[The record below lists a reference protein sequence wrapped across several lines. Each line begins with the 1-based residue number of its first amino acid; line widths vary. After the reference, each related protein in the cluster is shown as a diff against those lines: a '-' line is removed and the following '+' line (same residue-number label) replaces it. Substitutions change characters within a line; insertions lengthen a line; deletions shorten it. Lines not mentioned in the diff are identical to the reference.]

1 MSRRAACVPTRPD
14 GRSAVPVGEFD
25 LIARYF
31 QPLDRPGGRPRADVV
46 LGIGDDAA
54 ILRVPV
60 GQELV
65 AAIDSLVAG
74 THFLPGCDPAS
85 IGHRALAVNLSD
97 LAAMGATP
105 AWALL
110 ALTLPA
116 ADEVFLE
123 AFARGLR
130 ELAAAHDVAIVGGD
144 TTAGPLAVTVQ
155 ALGFAPP
162 GAALRRDG
170 AAAGDLLFVSGTPG
184 DAAAGLLLERA
195 GAGGMILPPALAD
208 AGAVLR
214 RRFLFPMPRV
224 ALGLALRGLASAC
237 IDVSDGLAG
246 DAGKLAAASGCGARI
261 EAQSLPLSPA
271 LVAAVGRDRAVELA
285 LGGGDDYELCFS
297 VPPGR
302 LAELSAAVADAG
314 CPVRCIGVLTP
325 EPGLRVL
332 QDGKLLPPAAA
343 GYDHFTN
350 PG

>member
-1 MSRRAACVPTRPD
+1 MPL
-14 GRSAVPVGEFD
+14 GEFE

-31 QPLDRPGGRPRADVV
+31 RPLDRPGGRPRADVA
-46 LGIGDDAA
+46 LGVGDDAA
-54 ILRVPV
+54 ILRVPA
-60 GQELV
+60 GQELI
-65 AAIDSLVAG
+65 AAIDSLVEG

-116 ADEVFLE
+116 ADEHFLE
-123 AFARGLR
+123 PFARGLR
-130 ELAAAHDVAIVGGD
+130 ELADAQDVAIVGGD

-155 ALGFAPP
+155 VLGFAPP

-170 AAAGDLLFVSGTPG
+170 GSAGDLLFVSGTPG
-184 DAAAGLLLERA
+184 EAAAGLLLER
-195 GAGGMILPPALAD
+195 GADGGLVLPASLAD
-208 AGAVLR
+208 ADRALR
-214 RRFLFPMPRV
+214 RRFLFPSPRV

-246 DAGKLAAASGCGARI
+246 DAGRLAAASGCGARI
-261 EAQSLPLSPA
+261 EVDSLPLSPA
-271 LVAAVGRDRAVELA
+271 LQAAVGPDRAADLA
-285 LGGGDDYELCFS
+285 LDGGDDYELCFA

-302 LAELSAAVADAG
+302 LAELSGVAGQAG
-314 CPVRCIGVLTP
+314 CSLRCIGVLAP
-325 EPGLRVL
+325 EPGLRL
-332 QDGKLLPPAAA
+332 LRAGKILPRAAA

>member
-1 MSRRAACVPTRPD
+1 VPL
-14 GRSAVPVGEFD
+14 GEFE

-31 QPLDRPGGRPRADVV
+31 RPLDRPGGRPRADVA
-46 LGIGDDAA
+46 LGVGDDAA
-54 ILRVPV
+54 ILRAPA
-60 GQELV
+60 GQELI
-65 AAIDSLVAG
+65 AAIDSLVEG

-97 LAAMGATP
+97 LAAMGAMP

-110 ALTLPA
+110 ALTLPT
-116 ADEVFLE
+116 ADESFLE
-123 AFARGLR
+123 PFARGLR

-170 AAAGDLLFVSGTPG
+170 GTAGDLLFVSGTPG
-184 DAAAGLLLERA
+184 DAAAGLLLER
-195 GAGGMILPPALAD
+195 GANGGLVLPPSLAD
-208 AGAVLR
+208 ADPSLR
-214 RRFLFPMPRV
+214 RRFLFPTPRV

-246 DAGKLAAASGCGARI
+246 DAGRLAAASGCGARI
-261 EAQSLPLSPA
+261 DVESLPLSPA
-271 LVAAVGRDRAVELA
+271 LQAAVGPDRALDLA
-285 LGGGDDYELCFS
+285 LDGGDDYELCFA

-302 LAELSAAVADAG
+302 LAELSGVAAEAS
-314 CPVRCIGVLTP
+314 CPLRCIGVLTR
-325 EPGLRVL
+325 EPGLRL
-332 QDGKLLPPAAA
+332 LRAGKILPRAAA